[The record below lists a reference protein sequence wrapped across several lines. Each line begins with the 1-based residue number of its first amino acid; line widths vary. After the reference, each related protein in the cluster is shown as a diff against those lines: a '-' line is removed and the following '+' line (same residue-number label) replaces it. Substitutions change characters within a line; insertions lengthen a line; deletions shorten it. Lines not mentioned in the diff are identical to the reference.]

1 MKHSSRPRKTTSL
14 SQSMHQ
20 QLNMYALAAGAAGV
34 SVLALSPSG
43 EAKIVYTPADKNIT
57 PDHTISLDLN
67 HDGKIDFRLKDAHF
81 TSPTYGFDHTGI
93 LSVLPARQANRIPGF
108 SRTNRHYA
116 SALQAGVSIGP
127 KQKFTPAPKV
137 MATSFSDTG
146 ARRGLASSC
155 NGPWSKAKNRYLG
168 LEFLIEG
175 KINFGWARLN
185 VSCQGTDVFAT
196 LTGYAY
202 ETIPNKAIKAGQTK
216 GAAGESGSEDFGGRA
231 SLPNLTPD
239 APQPPWLGCLLSA
252 LRASRCGGERNQWS
266 KSTNFSSI
274 SCGSWKNPTACTCY
288 G

>member
-1 MKHSSRPRKTTSL
+1 VKRSSRPRKTTSL
-14 SQSMHQ
+14 SQSMHH

-34 SVLALSPSG
+34 SVLALSPSS

-67 HDGKIDFRLKDAHF
+67 HDGTTDFRFKDMHF
-81 TSPTYGFDHTGI
+81 TSSVGFDHTGI
-93 LSVLPARQANRIPGF
+93 LSVLPAHQANKILGH

-127 KQKFTPAPKV
+127 KQKFTPGPKI
-137 MATSFSDTG
+137 MATVFSDTG

-155 NGPWSKAKNRYLG
+155 SGSWSKGKNRYLG

-175 KINFGWARLN
+175 KVHFGWARLS
-185 VSCQGTDVFAT
+185 VSCRGTDVYAT

-216 GAAGESGSEDFGGRA
+216 ARQGSQVKRI
-231 SLPNLTPD
+231 S
-239 APQPPWLGCLLSA
+239 APALL
-252 LRASRCGGERNQWS
+252 
-266 KSTNFSSI
+266 
-274 SCGSWKNPTACTCY
+274 
-288 G
+288 